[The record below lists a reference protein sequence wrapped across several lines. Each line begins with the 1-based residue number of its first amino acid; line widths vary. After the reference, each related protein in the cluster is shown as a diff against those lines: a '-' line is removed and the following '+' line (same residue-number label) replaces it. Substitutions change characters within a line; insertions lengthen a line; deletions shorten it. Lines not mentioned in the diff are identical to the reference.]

1 VARLL
6 AIPAIGLI
14 VACRGGAGGTSNP
27 VRTPELEATTV
38 TPDGVRLW
46 YRVVG
51 DGPQTVVIPN
61 ALFHGT
67 RLDGLA
73 DERRRLVLYDPRG
86 RGRSDSVGA
95 GQISLD
101 HNLADV
107 ETIRQAVGADSIA
120 LIGWSGM
127 GMELFV
133 YALRHPG
140 RVTRLVQLAPVAPR
154 WTPYSDSLGSSR
166 QARTDPQAREQLQ
179 ARITAGDF
187 STDQGGLCRALA
199 AVTTPPSF
207 GDTSKARLAPDVCQW
222 PNEWPDRIGAYFATF
237 LKSIEG
243 FDWRS
248 DLARV
253 TIPRLV
259 IHGARDN
266 TPLAGNQEWVTGQP
280 NARILVVS
288 DAGHWPQYERPELAI
303 PAIRTFLDGAWPP
316 NTAPYSDRSATIGSP
331 LVGAPGQKQ

>member
-14 VACRGGAGGTSNP
+14 LACQGRTGGASSP
-27 VRTPELEATTV
+27 VRIPELEATTV

-166 QARTDPQAREQLQ
+166 RARTDPRAREQLQ
-179 ARITAGDF
+179 
-187 STDQGGLCRALA
+187 
-199 AVTTPPSF
+199 
-207 GDTSKARLAPDVCQW
+207 
-222 PNEWPDRIGAYFATF
+222 AYFATF

-266 TPLAGNQEWVTGQP
+266 TPLDGNQEWVTGQP
-280 NARILVVS
+280 NARILVVP
-288 DAGHWPQYERPELAI
+288 DAGHWPQYERPELTV

-316 NTAPYSDRSATIGSP
+316 NTAPYSDRSATIGST
-331 LVGAPGQKQ
+331 LVARRAGT